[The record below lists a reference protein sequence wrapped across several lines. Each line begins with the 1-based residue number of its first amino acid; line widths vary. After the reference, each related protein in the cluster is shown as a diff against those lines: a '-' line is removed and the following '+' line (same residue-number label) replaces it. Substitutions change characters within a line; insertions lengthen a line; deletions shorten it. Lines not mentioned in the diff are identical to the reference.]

1 LKEAIMADSKEITI
15 FQVDS
20 FTDRVFKGNPAGV
33 CVLEEPLDDQ
43 TMHDIA
49 AEMNLSETAFAVK
62 ITAGPMVDAY
72 KFNLRWF
79 TPKCEVDLCGHAT
92 LATAR
97 ILHDIYELKND
108 KLTFT
113 SRSGDLPVTRKGD
126 FHQLDFPAGD
136 PQHVKL
142 PDYMISALNLYDTGL
157 DELLQETLQ
166 CRKSKKLLLRFKD
179 KRAVYEAAPDFSQ
192 LMQAE
197 AAFGSVGTIF
207 TAMGDQPYD
216 FISRFFAPFY
226 GISEDPVTGA
236 AHTVL
241 SPYWAGMLDKRKMLA
256 YQASKRGGEL
266 IVEMK
271 KDPKGHRHRVLISGK
286 SVIVMHGVMK
296 I

>member
-1 LKEAIMADSKEITI
+1 MADSKEVML

-20 FTDRVFKGNPAGV
+20 FTDQVFKGNPAGV
-33 CVLEEPLDDQ
+33 CVLEEPLDDK
-43 TMHDIA
+43 TMQNIA
-49 AEMNLSETAFAVK
+49 AEMNLSETAFALK

-97 ILHDIYELKND
+97 ILHDIYELKHD
-108 KLTFT
+108 QLDFT
-113 SRSGDLPVTRKGD
+113 SRSGDLTVTRKNG

-136 PQHVKL
+136 PQHVEL
-142 PDYMISALNLYDTGL
+142 PEYMKCALNLYESGL
-157 DELLQETLQ
+157 NELLQESLQ
-166 CRKSKKLLLRFKD
+166 CTKTKKLLLRFKD
-179 KRAVYEAAPDFSQ
+179 KKAVYEAAPNFNE

-197 AAFGSVGTIF
+197 ASFGSIGTIF

-216 FISRFFAPFY
+216 FISRFFAPLF
-226 GISEDPVTGA
+226 GINEDPVTGA

-241 SPYWAGMLDKRKMLA
+241 TPYWSGMLNKKKMLA

-271 KDPKGHRHRVLISGK
+271 TDPKGYRNRVLISGK
-286 SVIVMHGVMK
+286 SVIVIQGV
-296 I
+296 IRI

>member
-1 LKEAIMADSKEITI
+1 MAGSKEITI

-20 FTDRVFKGNPAGV
+20 FTDQVFKGNPAGV
-33 CVLEEPLDDQ
+33 CVTEEPLDDQ
-43 TMHDIA
+43 VMQCIA
-49 AEMNLSETAFAVK
+49 AEMNLSETAFALK

-97 ILHDIYELKND
+97 ILHDIYELKHD

-113 SRSGDLPVTRKGD
+113 SRSGDLGVTRKNE

-136 PQHVKL
+136 PQHVEL
-142 PDYMISALNLYDTGL
+142 PEYMRNALNLYESGL

-166 CRKSKKLLLRFKD
+166 CRKTKKLLLRFKD
-179 KRAVYEAAPDFSQ
+179 KRAVYEAAPDFNQ
-192 LMQAE
+192 LIQAE
-197 AAFGSVGTIF
+197 AAFGSIGTIF

-216 FISRFFAPFY
+216 FVSRFFAPLY
-226 GISEDPVTGA
+226 GINEDPVTGS

-241 SPYWAGMLDKRKMLA
+241 TPYWAGMLNKKKMLA

-266 IVEMK
+266 IVEMRN
-271 KDPKGHRHRVLISGK
+271 DPKGHRHRVLISGK
-286 SVIVMHGVMK
+286 SVIVMQGVIK